1 MNHYNNQV
9 LDKRPLLLYDNSR
22 TVHCITF
29 IFCLNERGIFM
40 KRRDFLKLSAAA
52 ALAGAAAACGAAPAA
67 SASSAQASSLT
78 STTQTAAA
86 SW

>member
-9 LDKRPLLLYDNSR
+9 LDKRTLLLYDNSR

-29 IFCLNERGIFM
+29 IFCLNERGISM
-40 KRRDFLKLSAAA
+40 KIRDFLKLSAAA

-67 SASSAQASSLT
+67 SASSVQ
-78 STTQTAAA
+78 AA
-86 SW
+86 SPAPSAGSASPAT